1 MQVDIPADIPAINRR
16 LFLSLVGAS
25 ALPSF
30 ARTLKVIGVQ
40 LYTVRFVLPQKP
52 LETLRAIEQIGYRE
66 VEATANNLDAIWP
79 SLKQTSLKPVSL
91 HLDPG
96 IFLHAQDKIPA
107 AIDSA
112 KQHGFQYVVCPYVAP
127 KDRGG
132 VEVVR
137 KLADSLNSAGEL
149 AHKAGMNLC
158 YHNHA
163 FDFQPIGNGKT
174 LLDVLLETANPKYV
188 GLELDIMWAQVA
200 GVDPV
205 SVLQKY
211 GHRVEL
217 MHLKDVAPG
226 TAQRYNEGIP
236 RNAFREVGNGV
247 IKIQPVLKAAAQAGV
262 KHYFV
267 EQDQTPGDPID
278 SLRQS
283 FQYLEKVNY

>member
-1 MQVDIPADIPAINRR
+1 M
-16 LFLSLVGAS
+16 S
-25 ALPSF
+25 ALDRRSLLALLGAAAVPSF
-30 ARTLKVIGVQ
+30 ARTLKVVGVQ

-79 SLKQTSLKPVSL
+79 SLKQTSLEPVSV

-96 IFLHAQDKIPA
+96 MFLHDQSKIPA

-112 KQHGFQYVVCPYVAP
+112 KSHGFQYVVCPYVAP

-132 VEVVR
+132 PEVER
-137 KLADSLNSAGEL
+137 KLGESLNKAGEL
-149 AHKAGMNLC
+149 AHKAGMHLC

-174 LLDVLLETANPKYV
+174 LLDVLLENCDAKYV
-188 GLELDIMWAQVA
+188 GLELDMMWAQVA

-205 SVLQKY
+205 SVLHKY
-211 GHRVEL
+211 GSRVVL

-226 TAQRYNEGIP
+226 NAQRYNEGIP

-247 IKIQPVLKAAAQAGV
+247 IKLAPVLKAAAQAGV

-283 FQYLEKVNY
+283 FQNIEKTNF